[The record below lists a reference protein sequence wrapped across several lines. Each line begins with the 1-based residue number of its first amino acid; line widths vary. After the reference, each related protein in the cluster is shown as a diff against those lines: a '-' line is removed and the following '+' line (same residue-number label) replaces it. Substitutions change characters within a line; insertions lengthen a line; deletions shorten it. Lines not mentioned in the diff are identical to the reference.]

1 MLFDDME
8 RTGKIMW
15 VIFWCLTLAAL
26 TYYFNDSI
34 TKKYNPNQVVESTT
48 SDRGE
53 SIVLKQNS
61 RGHYVAN
68 GSINGESVTF
78 LLDTGAT
85 LISIPAHLGE
95 KLSLR
100 KGKTYPVS
108 TANGSINVFA
118 TKISSLEIGTLRFN
132 NIEGHLNPGMDGNII
147 LLGMNALKHLELR
160 QANNTLTLTIPT
172 T

>member
-1 MLFDDME
+1 
-8 RTGKIMW
+8 MW

-26 TYYFNDSI
+26 TYYFNDSL
-34 TKKYNPNQVVESTT
+34 TKKYNPNQVVESTS
-48 SDRGE
+48 SDRGK
-53 SIVLKQNS
+53 SIVLKQNK

-68 GSINGESVTF
+68 GFINGESVIF

-85 LISIPAHLGE
+85 LISIPAHLGK
-95 KLSLR
+95 KLGLS

-118 TKISSLEIGTLRFN
+118 TKIESLEIGTLRFN
-132 NIEGHLNPGMDGNII
+132 NIEGHLNPGMDGYTI

-160 QANNTLTLTIPT
+160 QANNSLTLTIPNY
-172 T
+172 

>member
-1 MLFDDME
+1 ME

-15 VIFWCLTLAAL
+15 VIFWCLTLAAM
-26 TYYFNDSI
+26 TYYFNDSL
-34 TKKYNPNQVVESTT
+34 TKKFNPNQVVESTS
-48 SDRGE
+48 SDRGK
-53 SIVLKQNS
+53 SIVLKQNK

-68 GSINGESVTF
+68 GFINGESVIF

-85 LISIPAHLGE
+85 LISIPAHLGP
-95 KLSLR
+95 KLGLS

-118 TKISSLEIGTLRFN
+118 TKIASLEIGTLRFN
-132 NIEGHLNPGMDGNII
+132 DIEGHLNPGMDGNTI

-160 QANNTLTLTIPT
+160 QANNSLTLTIPNY
-172 T
+172 